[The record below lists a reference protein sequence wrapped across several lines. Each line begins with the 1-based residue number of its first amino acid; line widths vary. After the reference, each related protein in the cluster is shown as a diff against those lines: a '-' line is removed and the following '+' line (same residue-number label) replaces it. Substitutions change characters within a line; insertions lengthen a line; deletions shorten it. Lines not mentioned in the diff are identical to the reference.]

1 MRVCHKTMTHP
12 HLFIGYII
20 HLIYYSSDILFIG
33 LRRRIGTLATLHGLR
48 TEFKRKLDL
57 TVVALPLEAGAL

>member
-12 HLFIGYII
+12 LLFIGYII
-20 HLIYYSSDILFIG
+20 HLIYYSSNILFIG
-33 LRRRIGTLATLHGLR
+33 LRRRIGTFLFNGLR

-57 TVVALPLEAGAL
+57 TVVAFPLEAGTL

>member
-12 HLFIGYII
+12 HLFIGYLI
-20 HLIYYSSDILFIG
+20 HLISYSSDILFIG
-33 LRRRIGTLATLHGLR
+33 LRRRIGTFLLYGLR

-57 TVVALPLEAGAL
+57 TVVALPLEAGTL